1 MILFLNKFQT
11 ASHLCVNET
20 PSLFDVLERLD
31 FETQP
36 FYQFDIS
43 VMDGGAVPVKITMA
57 INVVNVNEFPP
68 VFTDT
73 GRLFDGTEWYLPKEI
88 FKRTF
93 KNNKTEC
100 INVI

>member
-1 MILFLNKFQT
+1 M
-11 ASHLCVNET
+11 
-20 PSLFDVLERLD
+20 FDVLEPLD

-36 FYQFDIS
+36 FYQLDIS

-73 GRLFDGTEWYLPKEI
+73 GKLFDGTEWYLVLTKSNFQTDIQKEQ
-88 FKRTF
+88 
-93 KNNKTEC
+93 N
-100 INVI
+100 

>member
-1 MILFLNKFQT
+1 M
-11 ASHLCVNET
+11 
-20 PSLFDVLERLD
+20 FDVLEPLD

-36 FYQFDIS
+36 FYQLDIS

-73 GRLFDGTEWYLPKEI
+73 GKSNGTDWYLIITKGNSQTEI
-88 FKRTF
+88 
-93 KNNKTEC
+93 
-100 INVI
+100 